1 VSEQPESPATPAADE
16 PAALVPDD
24 ATAVHPTGGEPT
36 GSEPMPDPVAPEP
49 VASVTP
55 AAEPPVWTPPAPPQ
69 DTAGPSGGAAVTAD
83 RPEVAVGAA
92 FAGGLVLALILKRLA
107 R

>member
-1 VSEQPESPATPAADE
+1 MSESPETPATPGADE

-24 ATAVHPTGGEPT
+24 ATAVRQPDGEPAT
-36 GSEPMPDPVAPEP
+36 AEPAAPVT
-49 VASVTP
+49 TP
-55 AAEPPVWTPPAPPQ
+55 ARTPPVWTPPAPPP
-69 DTAGPSGGAAVTAD
+69 DTAGASGASGLTAAAAD